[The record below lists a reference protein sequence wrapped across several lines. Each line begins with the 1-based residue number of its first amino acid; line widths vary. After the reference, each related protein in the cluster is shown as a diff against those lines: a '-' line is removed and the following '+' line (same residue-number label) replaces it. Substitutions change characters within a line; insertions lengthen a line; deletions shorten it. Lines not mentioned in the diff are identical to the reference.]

1 MSNYLFSSNVD
12 GSLRDGGGGVRGDDG
27 AGVDSAT
34 AMMTG
39 PGLWTVLNRAYR
51 SMAEVLEHSVAAE
64 GLGLSD
70 FGVLE
75 VLLHKGPLP
84 ISTIGEKV
92 LLTNASMTSAVDRL
106 HARGLVVRTSS
117 GEDRRVRL
125 VSLTGEGRELIT
137 AVYGR
142 HAEEIEQMM
151 AGLSE
156 AERATMRMGL
166 KRIGFAAQAMAKKR
180 GHGRGGGA
188 ASRMDVMPESCKT
201 AMAEQERK
209 ERSAVG

>member
-1 MSNYLFSSNVD
+1 M
-12 GSLRDGGGGVRGDDG
+12 
-27 AGVDSAT
+27 AGR
-34 AMMTG
+34 AMTTG
-39 PGLWTVLNRAYR
+39 PGLWTVLARAYR
-51 SMAEVLEHSVAAE
+51 AMADVLEHSAAAE

-106 HARGLVVRTSS
+106 AARGLVARAC

-125 VSLTGEGRELIT
+125 VSLTAEGRELISE
-137 AVYGR
+137 VYGR
-142 HAEEIEQMM
+142 HAAEIERMM

-156 AERATMRMGL
+156 AERAAMRTGL
-166 KRIGFAAQAMAKKR
+166 KRIGFAAQAMAEER
-180 GHGRGGGA
+180 GHGRNGVA
-188 ASRMDVMPESCKT
+188 TSRMNVVPERCRE
-201 AMAEQERK
+201 AMAEEERR
-209 ERSAVG
+209 ERERG